1 MNIQLS
7 NRALLEISSLSTQAE
22 SLARGNTN
30 DRMQA
35 SILVQRIASIR
46 QSGISSDEMR
56 SKYTGALIEDL
67 HGGNPEAIERRYE
80 KAFVSYLKGDDGNQ
94 LRGFLAGAQSITYTQ
109 PTSGGYLVPALMQ
122 ASIFEA
128 LSQICPLFS
137 ADVVSLDQGATFAS
151 QPKQLSGWDL
161 TAITSTQ
168 IGEGQTQAPSATPVV
183 RGKTINGYT
192 QRVTLAASLE
202 AEQEIIGINDKF
214 ARAFAVGWGR
224 GAGNLIT
231 VGLGSGSAQPQGIY
245 TGAASSGL
253 TLGGQLP
260 SGGRITAAE
269 INAVYF
275 SINRIY
281 RSSPKCAWLV
291 PDSVHKA
298 LRNSTDDSGR
308 PLLSMHDD
316 DEVLLGK
323 KIYITPDLPDVG
335 GSPLANGALIFGD
348 LSHFI
353 VRTSAPWIQRT
364 VESAGT
370 IGSILNGECLF
381 HGRIRVDSYLF
392 DPSAGANPPVV
403 SAVVAHS

>member
-7 NRALLEISSLSTQAE
+7 NRALLEISNLSTHAE

-30 DRMQA
+30 DRMQS

-56 SKYTGALIEDL
+56 AKYTGALIEDL
-67 HGGNPEAIERRYE
+67 HGGSPEAAERRYE
-80 KAFVSYLKGDDGNQ
+80 KAFTAYLKGDDGNQ
-94 LRGFLAGAQSITYTQ
+94 LRGFLAGTQSVVYSQ
-109 PTSGGYLVPALMQ
+109 PTSGGYFVPALTQ
-122 ASIFEA
+122 AAIFEA
-128 LSQICPLFS
+128 LSQICPLFDN
-137 ADVVSLDQGATFAS
+137 DVVTLDQGATFAS
-151 QPKQLSGWDL
+151 QPKQVSGWDL

-168 IGEGQTQAPSATPVV
+168 IGEGQTQAPSAVPVV

-192 QRVTLAASLE
+192 QRVSLAASLE
-202 AEQEIIGINDKF
+202 AEMDIIGINDKF

-231 VGLGSGSAQPQGIY
+231 VGTGINQPGGIY
-245 TGAASSGL
+245 TQATSSGL
-253 TLGGQLP
+253 TLGGQLA
-260 SGGRITAAE
+260 SGGKITAAE

-275 SINRIY
+275 SVNRIY
-281 RSSPKCAWLV
+281 RSSPKCAWLM
-291 PDSVHKA
+291 PDSVYQA
-298 LRNSTDDSGR
+298 IRNSTDDSGR
-308 PLLSMHDD
+308 KLLSMHDD

-323 KIYITPDLPDVG
+323 KIYIVPDLPAVG

-353 VRTSAPWIQRT
+353 VRTSAVWLQRT
-364 VESAGT
+364 IESAGT
-370 IGSILNGECLF
+370 IGSILAGECLF

-392 DPSAGANPPVV
+392 DPSAGSNPPVV
-403 SAVVAHS
+403 SATVQHA

>member
-7 NRALLEISSLSTQAE
+7 NRALLEISNLSTHAE

-30 DRMQA
+30 DRMQS

-56 SKYTGALIEDL
+56 AKYTGALIEDL
-67 HGGNPEAIERRYE
+67 HGGSPEAAERRYE
-80 KAFVSYLKGDDGNQ
+80 KAFTAYLKGDDGNQ
-94 LRGFLAGAQSITYTQ
+94 LRGFLAGTQSITYQQ
-109 PTSGGYLVPALMQ
+109 PTSGGYLVPTLTKEA
-122 ASIFEA
+122 IFEA
-128 LSQICPLFS
+128 LTQICPLF
-137 ADVVSLDQGATFAS
+137 DKNIVSLDEGATFAS
-151 QPKQLSGWDL
+151 NPKQVSGWDL

-168 IGEGQTQAPSATPVV
+168 IGEGQTQAPIATPAAHG
-183 RGKTINGYT
+183 RTINGYT
-192 QRVTLAASLE
+192 QRVTISASIE
-202 AEQEIIGINDKF
+202 AQTDILGITDKF
-214 ARAFAVGWGR
+214 STAFAVGWGR

-231 VGLGSGSAQPQGIY
+231 VGTGVSQPQGIY

-253 TLGGQLP
+253 TLGGQLA
-260 SGGRITAAE
+260 SGGRITTAE

-323 KIYITPDLPDVG
+323 KIYITPDLPEVG
-335 GSPLANGALIFGD
+335 GSPLANGAIIFGD

-364 VESAGT
+364 IESTGSV
-370 IGSILNGECLF
+370 GSILNGECLF

-392 DPSAGANPPVV
+392 DPSAGANPPIV